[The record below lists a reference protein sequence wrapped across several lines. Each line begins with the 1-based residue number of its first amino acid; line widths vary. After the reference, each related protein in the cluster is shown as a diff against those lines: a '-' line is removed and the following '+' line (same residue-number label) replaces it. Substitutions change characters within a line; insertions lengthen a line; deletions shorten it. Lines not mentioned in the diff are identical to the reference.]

1 MANAKK
7 LPSGSWRVNAFIGVD
22 ENGKQI
28 RRSFTAPTK
37 REAELMAAQYL
48 TKKHH
53 EAAPENMTLGQA
65 IDKYIESKSNIL
77 SPSTIRMYKFMRNS
91 VFQSMMDC
99 PVQNISNIIVQKAVN
114 EYALNHSPKTVR
126 NALGLVTA
134 ALSVYAPEFKLSVL
148 TPQKKKPD
156 IRIPTDEDVQQV
168 LMAAKGTNLELPI
181 LLAALLGL
189 RRSEISGL
197 RWNDV
202 DFKKH
207 TITIKRA
214 VVYGGDSQYKEKSTK
229 STAGTRTLTV
239 SDSLMERLQQE
250 PKETEFVCPMRPTS
264 ITHGFEKILK
274 QTDVPPFRFHDL
286 RHYYASVLL
295 ALNIPNKYAQRRMGH
310 ATDGMLKKVYQ
321 HLMDEK
327 ITETDEKIGEHFKDF
342 IPTMNTKIEH
352 EI

>member
-1 MANAKK
+1 MATAKK
-7 LPSGSWRVNAFIGVD
+7 LPSGSWRVNAYVGRD

-28 RRSFTAPTK
+28 RKSFTAPTK
-37 REAELMAAQYL
+37 REAELMATQYL

-53 EAAPENMTLGQA
+53 DDAPENMTLGQA
-65 IDKYIESKSNIL
+65 IDKYIASKSNIL
-77 SPSTIRMYKFMRNS
+77 SPSTIRMYRFMRNS
-91 VFQSMMDC
+91 VFQSIMDC
-99 PVQNISNIIVQKAVN
+99 PVQNINNIALQSAVN
-114 EYALNHSPKTVR
+114 EYALNHSPKSVR

-134 ALSVYAPEFKLSVL
+134 ALSVYAPEYKLSVM

-156 IRIPTDEDVQQV
+156 IRIPTDGDVQKV
-168 LMAAKGTNLELPI
+168 LKAAEGTSLELPV

-197 RWNDV
+197 RWSDI

-214 VVYGGDSQYKEKSTK
+214 VVYGGDSQYTEKSTK

-239 SDSLMERLQQE
+239 SASLMERLQRE
-250 PKETEFVCPMRPTS
+250 PRDSDFVCPMRPTS
-264 ITHGFEKILK
+264 ITHGFAKLLK
-274 QTDVPPFRFHDL
+274 QTDVSPFRFHDL

-327 ITETDEKIGEHFKDF
+327 ITETDEKIDAYFKDF
-342 IPTMNTKIEH
+342 IPTVNTKSEH